1 MEILFSVLALVIS
14 LAKVIFMWLNYRDCK
29 KANSSRDT
37 KNSESQKN
45 TD

>member
-14 LAKVIFMWLNYRDCK
+14 LVKVIFIWLNYRDCK
-29 KANSSRDT
+29 KAKDSR
-37 KNSESQKN
+37 NSESQKN